1 MLFYVLQENP
11 MHRRRVIIGA
21 VLLLGVL
28 SASFGTFVWNRYLE
42 IGRQARESHFVAV
55 YFLAG
60 EASREK
66 IDPDGPNDI
75 HDLLRPFGPESGLLS
90 PFADGLVYHPRGE
103 TFTLEEP
110 TSHRV
115 SLFRS
120 DRLIS
125 TDRKWP
131 RWESTGEL
139 ARKLPGS
146 KVPPPGYE

>member
-1 MLFYVLQENP
+1 
-11 MHRRRVIIGA
+11 MHRRHLITGA

-28 SASFGTFVWNRYLE
+28 SASIGAFVWRRNLE
-42 IGRQARESHFVAV
+42 IGCRERESHFVAA

-60 EASREK
+60 EASREV
-66 IDPDGPNDI
+66 DPDGPKNID
-75 HDLLRPFGPESGLLS
+75 DLMRPYGGSQSGLLK
-90 PFADGLVYHPRGE
+90 PFVDGLVYHPQGE

-110 TSHRV
+110 SSHRV

-131 RWESTGEL
+131 RWESTGEF
-139 ARKLPGS
+139 ARKFPEQ
-146 KVPPPGYE
+146 KAPTTGYE